1 MHISVAEAQGQ
12 LLELV
17 RRAEAGEEV
26 VLTHEYQPL
35 GVINPFERPHTAE
48 ERRAIIREIVGRRK
62 RSVDGWPDAA
72 HSQDFLY
79 DDHGL
84 PA

>member
-1 MHISVAEAQGQ
+1 MYISIAEAQGR
-12 LLELV
+12 LLDLV
-17 RRAEAGEEV
+17 RLAEAGEEV
-26 VLTHEYQPL
+26 VLTFEGQPL
-35 GVINPFERPHTAE
+35 GKIAPFELTQTPE
-48 ERRAIIREIVGRRK
+48 ERRAIIRRIVGRRK

-79 DDHGL
+79 DDDGL

>member
-1 MHISVAEAQGQ
+1 MYISIAEAQGQ
-12 LLELV
+12 LLDLV

-26 VLTHEYQPL
+26 VLTLDGRALARIEASGAL
-35 GVINPFERPHTAE
+35 TAEE
-48 ERRAIIREIVGRRK
+48 ERRAIIRRIVGRRK
-62 RSVDGWPDAA
+62 RTTDGWPDAA

-79 DDHGL
+79 DDDGL